1 MLKFLM
7 YLLFMIPF
15 CGLSLLSW
23 YMVQIMLFLLVFM
36 LMFNIVLN
44 LNMENIGMGLGIDLM
59 SYGLILLSVW
69 ISLLMLMASIG
80 IKKFS
85 FNEGFFLC
93 MVLILLMF
101 LMFTFSMMSMIGF
114 YVFFEASLIPTL
126 ILIMGWGYQPER
138 IQAGI
143 YLLFYTLLASL
154 PMLIGVLKILKDEGT
169 LEFCLMGGLEIKG
182 FLMYMSLIGAFLV
195 KMPMF
200 IVHLWLPKAHVEAPV
215 SGSMILAGVLLKLG
229 GYGLLRMFKL
239 MVGVGMKFN
248 FLWIS
253 ISLIGGCLISCVC
266 FRQVD
271 MKSLIAYSSV
281 SHMGMVLSGLMTLNG
296 WGLMSAYMMMISHGL
311 CSSGLFCLSNICYER
326 TGSRSMY
333 INKGMLTLM
342 PSMSLWW
349 FLLCSSN
356 MAAPPSLN
364 LMAEMGLFMSLISWN
379 LINGV
384 WLGLM
389 SFLSA
394 GYSLYLYSYSQHGK
408 LYSGVYSFSGGM
420 LSEYML
426 MLFHWIPLNILVLFS
441 EYFYLWL

>member
-1 MLKFLM
+1 MMKFLM
-7 YLLFMIPF
+7 FIIFMIPF
-15 CGLSLLSW
+15 SGLYFVNW
-23 YMVQIMLFLLVFM
+23 YMVQIMMMLLMFIFM
-36 LMFNIVLN
+36 LKIVLG
-44 LNMENIGMGLGIDLM
+44 LEIEYVGMGMGIDLM
-59 SYGLILLSVW
+59 SYGLIMLSVW
-69 ISLLMLMASIG
+69 ISLLMILASVSVS
-80 IKKFS
+80 KFGL
-85 FNEGFFLC
+85 NEKFFLFLI
-93 MVLILLMF
+93 LILLLF
-101 LMFTFSMMSMIGF
+101 LILSFSMLSMIGF

-126 ILIMGWGYQPER
+126 ILIIGWGYQPER

-154 PMLIGVLKILKDEGT
+154 PMLIGVLKILSDKGT
-169 LEFCLMGGLEIKG
+169 LEFNLMEGCEVKNL
-182 FLMYMSLIGAFLV
+182 LMYTSLIGAFLV

-200 IVHLWLPKAHVEAPV
+200 LVHLWLPSAHVEAPLA
-215 SGSMILAGVLLKLG
+215 GSMILAGVLLKLG

-239 MVGVGMKFN
+239 MMEIGVKFN

-253 ISLIGGCLISCVC
+253 ISLIGGCLVSCIC
-266 FRQVD
+266 LRQVD

-281 SHMGMVLSGLMTLNG
+281 SHMGILLGGLMTLNG
-296 WGLMSAYMMMISHGL
+296 WGMMSAYTMMISHGL

-326 TGSRSMY
+326 TGSRSMM

-379 LINGV
+379 SLNGI
-384 WLGLM
+384 WLGVM

-408 LYSGVYSFSGGM
+408 FYSGVYSFSGGK
-420 LSEYML
+420 LAEYAL
-426 MLFHWIPLNILVLFS
+426 MLFHWLPLNILVMFS
-441 EYFYLWL
+441 EYFCLWT